1 MWRSTTEFGKRGSSA
16 GLDDGECSVSSM
28 PDPSWKHFVKVV
40 IEERQLGDG
49 STAYLKGPKEQKPR
63 ISRLFTMVRMLGPAV
78 ARQPLQATGN

>member
-16 GLDDGECSVSSM
+16 GLDDGEC
-28 PDPSWKHFVKVV
+28 
-40 IEERQLGDG
+40 